1 VSAEREM
8 GEEAASVNAAT
19 DRGTWRLVARRDF
32 WVRLRERSF
41 LVSTLINVAVISVLV
56 LARASNVATS
66 GPSYELG
73 YVGSPAVAQGTAD
86 LADDTGVTVRL
97 RDLPDEAAAND
108 ALRDGSV
115 DAVVI
120 GDQLRGLQGVPD
132 PLITL
137 VQGSARDAAV
147 AALLEQH
154 HVPQSELDAAS
165 ETSLKLTALE
175 AAPPDRDQNAAIA
188 FVGVLLLYGQLFGY
202 GIWVASG
209 VIEEK
214 ASRVV
219 EMLLSAIRARQLL
232 LGKIVGIGVLGLA
245 QLVFIA
251 SFAIGLALLTGAL
264 KDVGATA
271 LGAVGLVIGWFILG
285 FAFYA
290 TLFAAAGSLVTRM
303 EELQNV
309 IVPINLTILVS
320 FFISIGALQDPN
332 GRLQVIASL
341 LPTSSALAMPVRIVL
356 GAAPGWQ
363 IALSLTLL
371 IGSTILLVPLAAR
384 LYSGA
389 VLRTRGR
396 VKIREAWRSAA

>member
-1 VSAEREM
+1 VISEP
-8 GEEAASVNAAT
+8 T

-32 WVRLRERSF
+32 WVRIRERSF
-41 LVSTLINVAVISVLV
+41 LISTLINIAVISILV
-56 LARASNVATS
+56 LARASSAVGS
-66 GPSYELG
+66 GPSFDLG
-73 YVGSPAVAQGTAD
+73 SVGSSSIATGASQLGHDAQPPIPIHVHAF
-86 LADDTGVTVRL
+86 
-97 RDLPDEAAAND
+97 PDQVAANA

-115 DAVVI
+115 DAVVV
-120 GDQLRGLQGVPD
+120 GDELVGFTDIPD
-132 PLITL
+132 VLSSL
-137 VQGSARDAAV
+137 VQASARNAAVTALLDRHHVAQNERDAAND
-147 AALLEQH
+147 
-154 HVPQSELDAAS
+154 P
-165 ETSLKLTALE
+165 TPLTLAVLQP
-175 AAPPDRDQNAAIA
+175 APPHRSENAAVA

-219 EMLLSAIRARQLL
+219 EMLLSAIRPKQLL
-232 LGKIVGIGVLGLA
+232 LGKIVGIGTLGLA
-245 QLVFIA
+245 QLIVIS
-251 SFAIGLALLTGAL
+251 SFAIGLAFATNAIDVSSSAFGA
-264 KDVGATA
+264 A
-271 LGAVGLVIGWFILG
+271 GLVIGWFILG

-332 GRLQVIASL
+332 GRLQVIASI

-356 GAAPGWQ
+356 GAAPVWQ
-363 IALSLTLL
+363 IAVSLVALV
-371 IGSTILLVPLAAR
+371 GSTVLLVPFAAR

-396 VKIREAWRSAA
+396 VRIREAWRSAE

>member
-1 VSAEREM
+1 VTPEQAP
-8 GEEAASVNAAT
+8 T

-41 LVSTLINVAVISVLV
+41 LVSTLINIAVISILV
-56 LARASNVATS
+56 LARASNVATA
-66 GPSYELG
+66 GPSYDLG
-73 YVGSPAVAQGTAD
+73 YVGSPAIAEGAAQLGQDAD
-86 LADDTGVTVRL
+86 PSIPVRL
-97 RDLPDEAAAND
+97 HPYPDEAAADD
-108 ALRDGSV
+108 ALRARTV

-120 GDQLRGLQGVPD
+120 GGELRGFDGIDRNLEALVQASARNLAVTALLDRQGVS
-132 PLITL
+132 
-137 VQGSARDAAV
+137 QAERDAAND
-147 AALLEQH
+147 
-154 HVPQSELDAAS
+154 P
-165 ETSLKLTALE
+165 
-175 AAPPDRDQNAAIA
+175 APLHADVLQLAQPDRDENAAVA
-188 FVGVLLLYGQLFGY
+188 FVAVLLLYGQLFGY

-232 LGKIVGIGVLGLA
+232 LGKIIGIGTLGLA
-245 QLVFIA
+245 QLLVIS
-251 SFAIGLALLTGAL
+251 SFAIGLALVTGAL
-264 KDVGATA
+264 DKLGATA

-332 GRLQVIASL
+332 GRLQVLASL

-356 GAAPGWQ
+356 GAAPPWQ
-363 IALSLTLL
+363 IALSLVLL
-371 IGSTILLVPLAAR
+371 IGSTILLVPIAAR

>member
-1 VSAEREM
+1 VSSE
-8 GEEAASVNAAT
+8 AT

-32 WVRLRERSF
+32 WVRIRERSF
-41 LVSTLINVAVISVLV
+41 LISTLINIAVISILV
-56 LARASNVATS
+56 LARASSAVGA
-66 GPSYELG
+66 GPSFDLG
-73 YVGSPAVAQGTAD
+73 YVGPSSIATGAAQLGHDAQPPIPIEVHAFADQATAD
-86 LADDTGVTVRL
+86 A
-97 RDLPDEAAAND
+97 

-115 DAVVI
+115 DAIVAGNQLI
-120 GDQLRGLQGVPD
+120 GFTGIPDVLSSLVEASARNTAVTALLDEHQVPQ
-132 PLITL
+132 TE
-137 VQGSARDAAV
+137 RDAANDPTPLV
-147 AALLEQH
+147 LAVLQPAPAH
-154 HVPQSELDAAS
+154 RSE
-165 ETSLKLTALE
+165 
-175 AAPPDRDQNAAIA
+175 NAAVA

-219 EMLLSAIRARQLL
+219 EMLLSAIRPKQLL
-232 LGKIVGIGVLGLA
+232 LGKIVGIGTLGLA
-245 QLVFIA
+245 QLIVIS
-251 SFAIGLALLTGAL
+251 SFAIGLAFATNAIDVSSSAFGA
-264 KDVGATA
+264 A
-271 LGAVGLVIGWFILG
+271 GLVIGWFILG

-332 GRLQVIASL
+332 GRLQVIASI

-363 IALSLTLL
+363 IVVSLIVLV
-371 IGSTILLVPLAAR
+371 GSTVLLVPFAAR

-396 VKIREAWRSAA
+396 VRIREAWRSAE